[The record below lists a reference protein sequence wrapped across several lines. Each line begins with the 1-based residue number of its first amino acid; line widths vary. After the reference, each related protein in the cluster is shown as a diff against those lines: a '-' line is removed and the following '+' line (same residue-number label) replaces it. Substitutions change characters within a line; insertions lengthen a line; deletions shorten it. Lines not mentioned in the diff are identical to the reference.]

1 MHNDIKTTV
10 RELIAENFHYRGD
23 IEKLSE
29 SDSLLEAGLI
39 DSMGVLELVT
49 FLESTFSIQV
59 ADEEVVPENID
70 TISRV
75 VAYIQRK
82 RVDQGE
88 VMTPALNPPEATVL
102 AAS

>member
-1 MHNDIKTTV
+1 MHDDIKTTV
-10 RELIAENFHYRGD
+10 REFIAENFHYRGE
-23 IEKLSE
+23 IESLSE

-70 TISRV
+70 TIGGV
-75 VAYIQRK
+75 VAYVRRK
-82 RVDQGE
+82 RAVAQRE
-88 VMTPALNPPEATVL
+88 VMTHAC
-102 AAS
+102 